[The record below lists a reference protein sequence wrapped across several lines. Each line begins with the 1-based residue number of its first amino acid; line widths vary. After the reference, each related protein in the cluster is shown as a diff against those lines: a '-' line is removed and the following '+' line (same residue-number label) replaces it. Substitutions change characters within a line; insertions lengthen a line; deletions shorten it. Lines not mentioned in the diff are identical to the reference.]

1 MSDAQAAG
9 ETRVVL
15 VTGAA
20 QGIGQ
25 AIAIAFARDGADVVV
40 NDLDEAATGD
50 TVAAIEALGRRAIG
64 VSADVGDGPAVEAML
79 ARARDELG
87 AVTVVVNNAAYYAFG
102 CATERDLESWER
114 TWRVDVTGVRHT
126 TLAALPHMRERGGGA
141 IVNVVSANAFFTI
154 PQNTTYAAAK
164 AGLVGLTRGLA
175 LELGPYGVR
184 VVGVSPGFTATP
196 AVESY
201 LASLS
206 DERREVEMGEYDR
219 RCPLGRLG
227 RPEEIADACVFL
239 ASDEASFVTGVDVSV
254 DGGMWALNKAFSYN
268 P

>member
-1 MSDAQAAG
+1 MTDTSAPG
-9 ETRVVL
+9 GRTVL

-40 NDLDEAATGD
+40 NDLDEAATGE
-50 TVAAIEALGRRAIG
+50 TVAAVEALGRRAVG
-64 VSADVGDGPAVEAML
+64 VAADVGDPDAVHAL
-79 ARARDELG
+79 FVQARSALG
-87 AVTVVVNNAAYYAFG
+87 AVTVVVNNAADYAFG
-102 CATERDLESWER
+102 CATERDLASWER
-114 TWRVDVTGVRHT
+114 TWRIDVTGVRHT
-126 TLAALPHMRERGGGA
+126 TLAALPQMREQGGGV
-141 IVNVVSANAFFTI
+141 IVNIVSANAFFTI

-175 LELGPYGVR
+175 LELGPHGVR

-196 AVESY
+196 AVATY

-206 DERREVEMGEYDR
+206 DERREAELGEYDR

-254 DGGMWALNKAFSYN
+254 DGGMWALNKTFSYN